1 MVNEGEA
8 ARGFTMTWHLD
19 VLITPSQDEARAFVE
34 EYETF
39 RGKAFTR
46 DERATIAAA
55 ATYALAYSA
64 RCEHCIDPRTEGFP
78 PGSPRAALARYGDR
92 YLAP

>member
-1 MVNEGEA
+1 A

-19 VLITPSQDEARAFVE
+19 VLITPGQDEARAFVE
-34 EYETF
+34 EYETS
-39 RGKAFTR
+39 RGKTFTN

-55 ATYALAYSA
+55 ATYALAYGA
-64 RCEHCIDPRTEGFP
+64 RCEHCIDPRTGNFPEG
-78 PGSPRAALARYGDR
+78 SHREALAAYGDR